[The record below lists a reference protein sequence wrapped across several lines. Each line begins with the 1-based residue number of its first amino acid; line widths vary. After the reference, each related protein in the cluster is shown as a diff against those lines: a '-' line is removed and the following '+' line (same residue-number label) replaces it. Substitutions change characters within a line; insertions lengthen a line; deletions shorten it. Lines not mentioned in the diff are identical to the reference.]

1 VATLIPVVAG
11 LGLAVA
17 FTSPGSV
24 VTIIVLLSMSSGL
37 RRAIAFICGWLLAI
51 AVLALLMIFV
61 LHGQDFSSKN
71 TTPSRT
77 ASIVEVV
84 LGALLLVGSARL
96 YRRPKSDKGP
106 ASTPQWLNRLE
117 RTHWTLCVAA
127 GAVMLSYA
135 LSLAAVAEILKA
147 NVGTAEAAVAAT
159 VFAVASIVT
168 IGAPVVVV
176 VAAPDRSNR
185 VLASWR
191 TWLLANSRSIALIA
205 LMVIG
210 AFLVARGAYDLA
222 A

>member
-1 VATLIPVVAG
+1 VATLVPVVAG
-11 LGLAVA
+11 LGLGVA

-24 VTIIVLLSMSSGL
+24 VAIIVLLSTSSGL
-37 RRAIAFICGWLLAI
+37 TRALAFICGWLLAI

-61 LHGQDFSSKN
+61 LHDQDFSSKH
-71 TTPSRT
+71 TSPSRT

-84 LGALLLVGSARL
+84 IGALLLIGSARL
-96 YRRPKSDKGP
+96 YRRPKSDSGP
-106 ASTPQWLNRLE
+106 ASPPKWLDRIE
-117 RTHWTLCVAA
+117 RTHWSLCVLA

-147 NVGTAEAAVAAT
+147 NVSTAEAAVAAT
-159 VFAVASIVT
+159 VFAVTSIVT

-176 VAAPDRSNR
+176 LTAPERSNQ

-191 TWLLANSRSIALIA
+191 AWLLANSRSVALIA

-210 AFLVARGAYDLA
+210 AFLVVRGAYDLA
-222 A
+222 S